1 MDFLWMLF
9 EHISIRNDNGI
20 DMDDIE
26 SMSISLIE
34 KLYWKWENDLK
45 NKNYVNWI
53 ATKLLEKLKIYR
65 IKVIPLKL
73 NIID

>member
-9 EHISIRNDNGI
+9 EHITIRNDNGI
-20 DMDDIE
+20 DIE

-65 IKVIPLKL
+65 IKVISLKL